1 MALSL
6 YYKVLVSYKLAR
18 RIHRVTALVT
28 FVGAVFC
35 LFFQIAKLAP
45 FRNINPFGD
54 DPYDA
59 VGSIAIQVAF
69 VAGALTCARA
79 LRLRETPEATLGT
92 RLILRGNIVVLS
104 AVMGTLIADAIAEF
118 VRPMPS
124 SYWGNVLTAAL
135 ALMFLLA
142 MLCIIA
148 LAVVFRGIPVTA
160 PAANLTIADGL
171 DDLLTL
177 VRVPVMK
184 ARRILPP
191 TLVQLV
197 VSFNSDMFF
206 TRFRQVNPRNYPWR
220 FACALGLLVGV
231 GLVLAQMQEGPPPS
245 VAIGL
250 LVAGIFISTELVATL
265 LGFFTLG
272 RYLGLRPS
280 TAASR
285 PIEI

>member
-1 MALSL
+1 M
-6 YYKVLVSYKLAR
+6 
-18 RIHRVTALVT
+18 TALVT
-28 FVGAVFC
+28 FAAAVFC

-54 DPYDA
+54 DPHDA

-69 VAGALTCARA
+69 VAGALTYSRA
-79 LRLRETPEATLGT
+79 LRLWETPGWSART

-104 AVMGTLIADAIAEF
+104 AVVITLIADAIAEF

-148 LAVVFRGIPVTA
+148 LTMVFRGIPATT
-160 PAANLTIADGL
+160 PPTNLTIADGL

-177 VRVPVMK
+177 ARVPTMK
-184 ARRILPP
+184 ARRALPP
-191 TLVQLV
+191 TLVQWI
-197 VSFNSDMFF
+197 VSFDSDMFF
-206 TRFRQVNPRNYPWR
+206 ARFRQVNPRNHPWR

-245 VAIGL
+245 AAIGL